1 MSYFIYCDLSMNSSD
16 DLVSIII
23 PVYNSEQFLR
33 ESIMSLLNQTYSNL
47 EIIVIDDGSTDN
59 SPEILKSFSD
69 QIKIIS
75 QSNSG
80 LGSALNK
87 GLNNMTGKWFK
98 WFSPDD
104 VLYPDT
110 IQILVDASKQLPDNT
125 IIYSNWDLIDENN
138 KKLRI
143 FTESNYNDLDS
154 FDFNVRLL
162 DNQLINVNTTLIP
175 YSLFTN
181 GCFFQESNDPVITDY
196 DFFLRAGILFN
207 TKFHLISKSLIGYRV
222 SSNQLSRKSILK
234 TFEFLSVMRNQILS
248 KLENHKREKYLIAL
262 KKLEKNKP
270 LSKKTMELGL
280 EFMKPF
286 PKWITDPLLIFYLN
300 KIRSTR

>member
-1 MSYFIYCDLSMNSSD
+1 MNSYD
-16 DLVSIII
+16 DLVSIIV
-23 PVYNSEQFLR
+23 PVYNSERFLR

-47 EIIVIDDGSTDN
+47 EIIVIDDGSSDN
-59 SPEILKSFSD
+59 SSEILKSFSD
-69 QIKIIS
+69 QIKTIS
-75 QSNSG
+75 QSNMG
-80 LGSALNK
+80 LDSALNK
-87 GLNNMTGKWFK
+87 GLNNMNGKWFK

-110 IQILVDASKQLPDNT
+110 IQILVDVAKQLPDNT
-125 IIYSNWDLIDENN
+125 IIYSNWDLIDENS
-138 KKLRI
+138 KKLRS
-143 FTESNYNDLDS
+143 FTESNYNDLDN

-175 YSLFTN
+175 HSLFTK
-181 GCFFQESNDPVITDY
+181 GCLFQKSTDPVVIDY

-207 TKFHLISKSLIGYRV
+207 TNFYFVSKSLIGYRI

-234 TFEFLSVMRNQILS
+234 TFEFLSVVRNQILA
-248 KLENHKREKYLIAL
+248 KLENQKKEKYFIAL